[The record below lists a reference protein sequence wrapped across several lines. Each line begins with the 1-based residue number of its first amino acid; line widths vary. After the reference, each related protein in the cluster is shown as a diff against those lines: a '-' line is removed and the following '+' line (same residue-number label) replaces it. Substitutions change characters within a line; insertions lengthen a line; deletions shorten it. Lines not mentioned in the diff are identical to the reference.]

1 MPTLQIND
9 LRKQLNQPLY
19 AVAGASE
26 VALDYARAYVAET
39 QDRLVKTQDRI
50 AKADL
55 DPQALSSQARTVV
68 NARVDELTKDA
79 KAAQARFEARVAELQ
94 KDAAAFPGKVQV
106 QFLAALT
113 ELVRTYAELADRG
126 EKFVAAIR
134 KDGVK
139 AMTAVKDAPKHSTVA
154 HREAQKTAAAKRD
167 TADSTAKKAPA
178 TRKSTAR
185 KSTAR
190 KSPASK
196 TTASKSTAS
205 KSTARKSTA
214 RKSTASK
221 STTAKSTAS
230 PSA

>member
-1 MPTLQIND
+1 MVTKQIND
-9 LRKQLNQPLY
+9 LRKQLNQPLF

-50 AKADL
+50 AKVDI

-68 NARVDELTKDA
+68 NARVDELTRDA
-79 KAAQARFEARVAELQ
+79 KKAQARFEARVAELQ
-94 KDAAAFPGKVQV
+94 KDAAAVPGKMQV

-113 ELVRTYAELADRG
+113 ELVKTYAELAERG

-139 AMTAVKDAPKHSTVA
+139 AMTAVKEAPKHSTVA
-154 HREAQKTAAAKRD
+154 RREAQKTA
-167 TADSTAKKAPA
+167 TAKKETARKSPATKAPS

-185 KSTAR
+185 
-190 KSPASK
+190 K

-205 KSTARKSTA
+205 KSTSTARKSTARKSTA
-214 RKSTASK
+214 RKSTA
-221 STTAKSTAS
+221 AKSS